1 MNSDQIAPIYPSL
14 CFKTTLSL
22 FLTFL
27 LCMTRINLLVLLF
40 NVRWFNIDERAT
52 ANWTCY
58 DVLVGRWIKMKTRS
72 LSQSYLWEAPSSTA
86 TLLNHNRTEKHR
98 ALLQAKT
105 SRWNEDVSLGMWI
118 TGDSACKFVN
128 DPSLI
133 ILSKVVIVKARGPR
147 CCHFS
152 DHCSIESKEGL
163 GLHRDH

>member
-1 MNSDQIAPIYPSL
+1 MIGLQCTDLPMNSDQIAPIYPSL

-86 TLLNHNRTEKHR
+86 TLLRSQSHWKAPRFASSENLKMKWRCE
-98 ALLQAKT
+98 
-105 SRWNEDVSLGMWI
+105 SRNVDYWWFCMQVRKWSVSHYTKQSG
-118 TGDSACKFVN
+118 
-128 DPSLI
+128 
-133 ILSKVVIVKARGPR
+133 
-147 CCHFS
+147 
-152 DHCSIESKEGL
+152 HCEG
-163 GLHRDH
+163 